1 MRAFQFGAP
10 PHGGIAPGLD
20 RLIMLMEGEE
30 SIHEVIAFPKN
41 NLAASPMDESPSEVE
56 RIQLDELHIA
66 VTEKE
71 DAKDV

>member
-1 MRAFQFGAP
+1 
-10 PHGGIAPGLD
+10 
-20 RLIMLMEGEE
+20 MLMEGEE

-71 DAKDV
+71 DAKGV